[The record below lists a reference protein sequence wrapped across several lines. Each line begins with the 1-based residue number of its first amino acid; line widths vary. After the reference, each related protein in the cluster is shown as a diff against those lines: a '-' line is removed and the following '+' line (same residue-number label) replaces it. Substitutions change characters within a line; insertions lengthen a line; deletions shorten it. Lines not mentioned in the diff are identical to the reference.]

1 MIFYDLIFHDCYFS
15 VNINS
20 YTTQIQSY
28 MTMRKIIQNAEQ
40 NDEQNINEA
49 LGIYQCII
57 TFLTL

>member
-1 MIFYDLIFHDCYFS
+1 MICYDLIFHDCYFG

-28 MTMRKIIQNAEQ
+28 MTVRKIIQNAEQ

-49 LGIYQCII
+49 LGIFQCII